1 MRYAFTLTSDELDF
15 LRQHAEDVIPVLENL
30 KVTDTGCHFSADYDS
45 LIFELTDAVIYN
57 GMDDED
63 TVNDIGKRLY
73 SITDNLVAQKHAQS
87 E

>member
-1 MRYAFTLTSDELDF
+1 MKFVLTDNDMTF
-15 LRQHAEDVIPVLENL
+15 LRQYDKDEDVIPLI
-30 KVTDTGCHFSADYDS
+30 TDIKKTDLGCEFSANFDD
-45 LIFELTDAVIYN
+45 LIDGLTFAVISV

-73 SITDNLVAQKHAQS
+73 SITDNLVAQKHSQS

>member
-1 MRYAFTLTSDELDF
+1 MKYTFTLTNGELDF

-30 KVTDTGCHFSADYDS
+30 KVTDTGCQFSANYDD
-45 LIFELTDAVIYN
+45 LITELTFAVIGV

-73 SITDNLVAQKHAQS
+73 SITDNLVAQKRSQS